1 MKYLIGLLLSAS
13 RAFAATGPFF
23 SLNNSDFV
31 VLLSFLLFLGILV
44 YFGVPRKI
52 AGMLDARA
60 SAIKADLEEA
70 KNLREEAR
78 TLLSSYDKKQKEVQ
92 EQSERIVSQAKTEAE
107 AAARQAKE
115 DLKESIARRLVA
127 ATEQI
132 ASAEAQAL
140 RAVRE
145 QAVALA
151 IATAGDVLAKQMTA
165 QRASESIDAAIL
177 QVDAKFH

>member
-1 MKYLIGLLLSAS
+1 MKYLIALLLSS
-13 RAFAATGPFF
+13 SPAFSATGPFV

-31 VLLSFLLFLGILV
+31 VLLSFLLFLSVLF
-44 YFGVPRKI
+44 YFGVHRKI
-52 AGMLDARA
+52 ASMLDARA
-60 SAIKADLEEA
+60 AAIKADLEDA

-78 TLLSSYDKKQKEVQ
+78 SLLSSYERKQKDVQ
-92 EQSERIVSQAKTEAE
+92 EQAERIVFQAKSEAE
-107 AAARQAKE
+107 AAAVQARQ
-115 DLKESIARRLVA
+115 DLKLSIARRLLA

-145 QAVALA
+145 HAAALA
-151 IATAGDVLAKQMTA
+151 VGIAGDVLAKQMTP
-165 QRASESIDAAIL
+165 QRASASIDDAIS